1 MVRHTF
7 AGFMAVVLI
16 PASLAAQTTTLTIET
31 TSADVY
37 ESRTAAARV
46 IGLAPRGRVLEVAR
60 EDGDWATVLW
70 PEAKAGVGYVRLR
83 IGSLV
88 RTDRKEPSSV
98 SYVRDDVDAVERA
111 VLTIWESRRH
121 STSLPHEQPS
131 RSAR

>member
-1 MVRHTF
+1 
-7 AGFMAVVLI
+7 MAVALI
-16 PASLAAQTTTLTIET
+16 PAALAAQTTTLTIET

-60 EDGDWATVLW
+60 EDGDWATVVW

-88 RTDRKEPSSV
+88 RTDRKEQASAD
-98 SYVRDDVDAVERA
+98 YARDDVDAVEQA
-111 VLTIWESRRH
+111 IMTIWAARNH
-121 STSLPHEQPS
+121 STTQPHETPS